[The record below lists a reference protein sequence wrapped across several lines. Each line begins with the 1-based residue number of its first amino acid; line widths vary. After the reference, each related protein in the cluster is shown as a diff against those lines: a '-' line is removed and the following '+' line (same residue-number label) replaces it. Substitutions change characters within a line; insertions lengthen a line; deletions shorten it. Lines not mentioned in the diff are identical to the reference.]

1 METYL
6 GSTELTKI
14 KINSYYRINVVDLDA
29 YSVNQPIGNQRR
41 NHPAMLLVRKCTD
54 VITRR
59 HLLFH
64 YESVINSRIFFMIMF
79 CLD

>member
-41 NHPAMLLVRKCTD
+41 NNPAMLLVRKCTD
-54 VITRR
+54 LGMKIK
-59 HLLFH
+59 LF
-64 YESVINSRIFFMIMF
+64 EIMSHIS
-79 CLD
+79 

>member
-41 NHPAMLLVRKCTD
+41 NNPTVLLVGKCTD
-54 VITRR
+54 LGMKIK
-59 HLLFH
+59 LF
-64 YESVINSRIFFMIMF
+64 EIMSHIS
-79 CLD
+79 